1 MQRRIEQVDALTGE
15 VIEGASLVL
24 VTPKRKNAFQQDGWI
39 AMSQRALM
47 EMARSGL
54 GQEATRV
61 ALALLSLVDYENYLS
76 VSQAEL
82 GRVLGLRP
90 QNVNRAFARLLAEG
104 FLLPGPKLAGRG
116 TYALNPAYGW
126 KGSSK
131 GHHAAMAARI
141 KASGLAVVQGGAGTP
156 SDPV

>member
-1 MQRRIEQVDALTGE
+1 
-15 VIEGASLVL
+15 
-24 VTPKRKNAFQQDGWI
+24 
-39 AMSQRALM
+39 MSQRALM
-47 EMARSGL
+47 QMAKSGL

-61 ALALLSLVDYENYLS
+61 ALALLSLVDYENFVS

-82 GRVLGLRP
+82 GRELGLRP

-116 TYALNPAYGW
+116 TYALNPSYGW
-126 KGSSK
+126 KGSAK

-141 KASGLAVVQGGAGTP
+141 KSAGLSVVQGGGEAP
-156 SDPV
+156 